1 VRPDGPQCVTLSR
14 SDDRPHGYRRWGG
27 VIFLRN
33 VKLFNPIGSHST
45 KYTDGFKCSHQECA
59 MERFEIFMDSR
70 GVFRWKLK
78 APNNEIIASS
88 EGYLSKQGCQNG
100 IGGVKEY
107 APTAEVVDLTLPP
120 FSK

>member
-1 VRPDGPQCVTLSR
+1 M
-14 SDDRPHGYRRWGG
+14 
-27 VIFLRN
+27 
-33 VKLFNPIGSHST
+33 
-45 KYTDGFKCSHQECA
+45 DGFKCSHQECA

-70 GVFRWKLK
+70 GVFRWRLK

-107 APTAEVVDLTLPP
+107 APAAEVVDLTLPR
-120 FSK
+120 FGR